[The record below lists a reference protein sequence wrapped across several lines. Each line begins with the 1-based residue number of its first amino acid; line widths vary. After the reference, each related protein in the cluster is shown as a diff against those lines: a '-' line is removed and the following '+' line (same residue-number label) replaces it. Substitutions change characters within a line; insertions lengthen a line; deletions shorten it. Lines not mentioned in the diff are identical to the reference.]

1 MMLTE
6 HHFLLNNLINSTNG
20 IINKAKDIEIIHWV
34 KFKGVT
40 LNIVDNE
47 GIEIIN
53 IWRPIVNN
61 TAKYK

>member
-20 IINKAKDIEIIHWV
+20 IINKAKDIEITHWV